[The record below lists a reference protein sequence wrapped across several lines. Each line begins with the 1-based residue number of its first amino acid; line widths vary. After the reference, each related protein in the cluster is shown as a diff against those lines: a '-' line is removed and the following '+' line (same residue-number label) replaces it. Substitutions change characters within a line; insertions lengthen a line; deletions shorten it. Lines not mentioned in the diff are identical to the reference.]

1 MAVSDLEQLA
11 SGFAKAA
18 SSGDLDALC
27 AYYDEGAL
35 FVTGPGTE
43 AVTGVAAIREV
54 MAGFLASKPVMEFE
68 RDYTL
73 VRGGLALLRGK
84 WKLTSRG
91 EDGAETVI
99 TGSSLEVAQKG
110 ADGLWRYVIDHPW
123 GAD

>member
-1 MAVSDLEQLA
+1 MGVSDLNQLA
-11 SGFAKAA
+11 SSFAQAVTG
-18 SSGDLDALC
+18 GDLDALC

-43 AVTGVAAIREV
+43 AATGVAAIREV
-54 MAGFLASKPVMEFE
+54 MAGFLSTKPVMEFE
-68 RDYTL
+68 RDYAL
-73 VRGGLALLRGK
+73 VRGDLALLRGK

-91 EDGAETVI
+91 QDGAETVI
-99 TGSSLEVAQKG
+99 TGSSVEVAQRG

>member
-1 MAVSDLEQLA
+1 MAVSDLGQLA

-18 SSGDLDALC
+18 TSGDLDALC

-43 AVTGVAAIREV
+43 AVNGVGAIREV
-54 MAGFLASKPVMEFE
+54 MAGFLSSKPVMEFE
-68 RDYTL
+68 RHYVL
-73 VRGGLALLRGK
+73 VRGDLALMRGK

-91 EDGAETVI
+91 EDGAENVI
-99 TGSSLEVAQKG
+99 TGNSVEVAQRG